1 MKDGLQRKRLGLG
14 WDEGTLRHPHRGR
27 HADGDTRALMS
38 ERPTGIPKTRR
49 LDTGQSRDE
58 RAAPIAQSSG
68 PSSGHSSGAAPSK
81 AGPSASAS
89 DMELTFTRD
98 IGKKI
103 AGRYKITDVIGE
115 GGMGVVYEA
124 WDTQV
129 ERKVAIKL
137 VRSDTTDRKFL
148 SRFRRE
154 LEITSKLR
162 HPSTIRVFEHGET
175 KDGRPYMVMELLTGE
190 SLADRL
196 EQGPLEEMEALQI
209 ARQAAESLSEA
220 HEHGVFH
227 RDLKPDNIFIETVGV
242 SKVVKVLDFGIA
254 GGVDATRLTQAG
266 EVFGTPQYMSPEQ
279 CNGLPLDHRTDIYSL
294 ACILYEMLEGRP
306 PFSAETPMATMLKHV
321 RAKVPPARHASKE
334 TAKVVLMGLRK
345 DRSKRIQT
353 AGRLAELIGQCIGY
367 LRSGG
372 DSRPSR
378 MDSGPSSAQLLPAG
392 PPSTG
397 HPAITLGARSA
408 ATNTIPT
415 TGPVPGFAEDG
426 RGRTIAIVLG
436 LLAIGLVIAM
446 FFSDMSGTT
455 DNSEKDTA
463 VKTADAVPDDG
474 PSPEKLPMN
483 RALVQTNVEDAQVYV
498 DEKYQC
504 DTPCEVKV
512 PVGDDLSHEIRVKKE
527 GYVDLV
533 KVWKPKSVAE
543 PLPKLAPMEKI

>member
-1 MKDGLQRKRLGLG
+1 
-14 WDEGTLRHPHRGR
+14 
-27 HADGDTRALMS
+27 
-38 ERPTGIPKTRR
+38 
-49 LDTGQSRDE
+49 
-58 RAAPIAQSSG
+58 
-68 PSSGHSSGAAPSK
+68 
-81 AGPSASAS
+81 
-89 DMELTFTRD
+89 MELTFTRD

-196 EQGPLEEMEALQI
+196 EQGPLDEMEALQI

-227 RDLKPDNIFIETVGV
+227 RDLKPDNIFVETVGV

-321 RAKVPPARHASKE
+321 RAKVPPPRHASKE

-372 DSRPSR
+372 DSRSSR
-378 MDSGPSSAQLLPAG
+378 IDSGPSTAQRLPSSVNV
-392 PPSTG
+392 PPTG
-397 HPAITLGARSA
+397 HQAITMGARSGGA
-408 ATNTIPT
+408 PT
-415 TGPVPGFAEDG
+415 VPASGPVPGFAEDR
-426 RGRTIAIVLG
+426 RGRTIAIG
-436 LLAIGLVIAM
+436 LALIAIGLVIAM
-446 FFSDMSGTT
+446 FFSDMSSAPQ
-455 DNSEKDTA
+455 DDAHKDTPKSA
-463 VKTADAVPDDG
+463 SASGDAETK
-474 PSPEKLPMN
+474 PEKLPMN
-483 RALVQTNVEDAQVYV
+483 RALVQTNVEGAQVYV

-512 PVGDDLSHEIRVKKE
+512 PVGDGLSHEIRVKKE

>member
-1 MKDGLQRKRLGLG
+1 
-14 WDEGTLRHPHRGR
+14 
-27 HADGDTRALMS
+27 
-38 ERPTGIPKTRR
+38 
-49 LDTGQSRDE
+49 
-58 RAAPIAQSSG
+58 
-68 PSSGHSSGAAPSK
+68 
-81 AGPSASAS
+81 
-89 DMELTFTRD
+89 MELTFTRD

-196 EQGPLEEMEALQI
+196 EQGPLDEMEALQI

-227 RDLKPDNIFIETVGV
+227 RDLKPDNIFVETVGV

-321 RAKVPPARHASKE
+321 RAKVPPPRHATKE

-372 DSRPSR
+372 ESRSSR
-378 MDSGPSSAQLLPAG
+378 VDSGPSTAQLLPSAVNV
-392 PPSTG
+392 PSTG
-397 HPAITLGARSA
+397 HQAITMGARSGGA
-408 ATNTIPT
+408 PT
-415 TGPVPGFAEDG
+415 VTASGPVPGFAEDS
-426 RGRTIAIVLG
+426 RGRSIAIGLG

-446 FFSDMSGTT
+446 FFSDMSSTPE
-455 DNSEKDTA
+455 DDKKEDTPKSA
-463 VKTADAVPDDG
+463 SAASDAETE
-474 PSPEKLPMN
+474 PEKLPMN
-483 RALVQTNVEDAQVYV
+483 RALVQTNIEGAQVYV

-512 PVGDDLSHEIRVKKE
+512 PVGDGLSHEIRVKKE

>member
-1 MKDGLQRKRLGLG
+1 MEMRL
-14 WDEGTLRHPHRGR
+14 
-27 HADGDTRALMS
+27 S
-38 ERPTGIPKTRR
+38 E
-49 LDTGQSRDE
+49 
-58 RAAPIAQSSG
+58 
-68 PSSGHSSGAAPSK
+68 
-81 AGPSASAS
+81 
-89 DMELTFTRD
+89 D

-103 AGRYKITDVIGE
+103 RGRYEITDIIGE

-175 KDGRPYMVMELLTGE
+175 RDGRPYMVMELLTGV

-196 EQGPLEEMEALQI
+196 EQGPIDEMEAMQI

-294 ACILYEMLEGRP
+294 ACILYEMIEARP

-321 RAKVPPARHASKE
+321 RAKVPPPRHASKE
-334 TAKVVLMGLRK
+334 THKVILMGLRK

-353 AGRLAELIGQCIGY
+353 AGRFSELIGQCIGY
-367 LRSGG
+367 LRAVKEGRIVESKGVPSATPMSG
-372 DSRPSR
+372 STPIV
-378 MDSGPSSAQLLPAG
+378 
-392 PPSTG
+392 TG
-397 HPAITLGARSA
+397 HHTPGGFGAMQ
-408 ATNTIPT
+408 TPGNPT
-415 TGPVPGFAEDG
+415 APGIAEE
-426 RGRTIAIVLG
+426 RTGRTIAIGLG
-436 LLAIGLVIAM
+436 LLAIGLIVFMLFGDFGSSTPHENEDDAKGESGSAK
-446 FFSDMSGTT
+446 SDEDPAPTP
-455 DNSEKDTA
+455 DN
-463 VKTADAVPDDG
+463 
-474 PSPEKLPMN
+474 LPMN
-483 RALVQTNVEDAQVYV
+483 RALVSAKVPAAQVYV
-498 DEKYQC
+498 DDEYQC
-504 DTPCEVKV
+504 NTPCEIKV
-512 PVGDDLSHEIRVKKE
+512 PVGDGLSHVIRLTKD
-527 GYVDLV
+527 GYSDAVT
-533 KVWKPKSVAE
+533 VWKPKNVGE
-543 PLPKLAPMEKI
+543 PLPKLAPMEKL

>member
-1 MKDGLQRKRLGLG
+1 
-14 WDEGTLRHPHRGR
+14 
-27 HADGDTRALMS
+27 MS

-49 LDTGQSRDE
+49 LDTGQSREE
-58 RAAPIAQSSG
+58 RGG
-68 PSSGHSSGAAPSK
+68 PAPSTTTSPP
-81 AGPSASAS
+81 APSASAS

-98 IGKKI
+98 VGKKI

-196 EQGPLEEMEALQI
+196 EQGPLDEMEALQI

-294 ACILYEMLEGRP
+294 GCILYEMLEGRP
-306 PFSAETPMATMLKHV
+306 PFAAETPMATMLKHV
-321 RAKVPPARHASKE
+321 RAKVPTPRHASKE

-353 AGRLAELIGQCIGY
+353 AGRLAELVGQCIGY
-367 LRSGG
+367 LRTGG
-372 DSRPSR
+372 DSRSNR
-378 MDSGPSSAQLLPAG
+378 LDSGPSSGQLVSSSAV
-392 PPSTG
+392 STG
-397 HPAITLGARSA
+397 HQAITMGGRSGS
-408 ATNTIPT
+408 TSSLPST
-415 TGPVPGFAEDG
+415 TGPVPGFAEDS
-426 RGRTIAIVLG
+426 RGRTIAIGLG
-436 LLAIGLVIAM
+436 LLAIGLVVAM
-446 FFSDMSGTT
+446 FFGDMSSGPQSDG
-455 DNSEKDTA
+455 DNGSKSGESDSGA
-463 VKTADAVPDDG
+463 GAS
-474 PSPEKLPMN
+474 SPEKLPMN
-483 RALVQTNVEDAQVYV
+483 RALVQTNVEGAQVYV

-512 PVGDDLSHEIRVKKE
+512 PVGDGLSHEIRAKKE
-527 GYVDLV
+527 GYIDLV

-543 PLPKLAPMEKI
+543 PLPKLAPMEKL